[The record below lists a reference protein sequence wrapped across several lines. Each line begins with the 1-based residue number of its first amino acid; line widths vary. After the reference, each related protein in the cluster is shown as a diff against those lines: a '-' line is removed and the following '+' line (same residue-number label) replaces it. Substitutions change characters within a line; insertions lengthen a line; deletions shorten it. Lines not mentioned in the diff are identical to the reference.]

1 MLQYI
6 NLPFILLLDHSLSLN
21 WTNHSNMVDW
31 QDFYTAVRGMK
42 LYLNFD
48 FLVYLWRAAF
58 KSGDSLSS
66 NWIGTLG
73 LKIIKTK
80 TTKEGLLII
89 NMQVHFV
96 PRLVY
101 PSKNPSPPARLL
113 PPQGSSLPG
122 YNLLLP
128 ILWVGGP
135 PVRGCSHIMSAKNW
149 GSKPPL
155 PPLSAKN
162 QKLAY
167 PPPPPLVRKNQK
179 LANPP
184 SPPSYHM
191 LSHSN

>member
-1 MLQYI
+1 
-6 NLPFILLLDHSLSLN
+6 
-21 WTNHSNMVDW
+21 MVDW
-31 QDFYTAVRGMK
+31 QDFYTAVRGIK

-66 NWIGTLG
+66 NWIYTLG
-73 LKIIKTK
+73 LKRITTK

-128 ILWVGGP
+128 ILQVLQFSYGWGDLINSLRRGLPDICWLLEGKLTYHWV
-135 PVRGCSHIMSAKNW
+135 STD
-149 GSKPPL
+149 
-155 PPLSAKN
+155 LS
-162 QKLAY
+162 L
-167 PPPPPLVRKNQK
+167 
-179 LANPP
+179 
-184 SPPSYHM
+184 
-191 LSHSN
+191 